1 MKIIVTGATGLI
13 GRTLVPCLRE
23 KGHEV
28 IECSRS
34 LGHDL
39 TDEKFV
45 EEFFSKHRARALVN
59 LFGLDDKKLIT
70 KHVCAFPLEE
80 IRDYLETNVVSLYSV
95 CSQFAFWN
103 GGYFHDGISIV
114 NFSSIYS
121 MVSPDPK
128 LYSGKY
134 KHVGY
139 AVSKAAVNQLS
150 KYLAVHLAA
159 DGDVARHACRVNT
172 IICGGVRGE
181 QEKEFVE
188 KYNKKVP
195 MGRMAQPEEL
205 VGLVE
210 FLCSPD
216 SSYCTGGEYKID
228 GGYTAL

>member
-13 GRTLVPCLRE
+13 GKTLVPCLRE

-45 EEFFSKHRARALVN
+45 EEFFEENRADALVN
-59 LFGLDDKKLIT
+59 LFGLDDKLK
-70 KHVCAFPLEE
+70 KHGDVWNFTTASIKE
-80 IRDYLETNVVSLYSV
+80 YLEANVVALFFV
-95 CSQFAFWN
+95 CREFARWN
-103 GGYFHDGISIV
+103 TDKCRRNNVSIV
-114 NFSSIYS
+114 NFSSIYGV
-121 MVSPDPK
+121 VSPDCA
-128 LYSGKY
+128 LYDGH

-139 AVSKAAVNQLS
+139 AVSKAAVNHLS
-150 KYLAVHLAA
+150 KYLAVHLAPR
-159 DGDVARHACRVNT
+159 VRVNT
-172 IICGGVRGE
+172 VICGGVRGE
-181 QEKEFVE
+181 QGKEFVE

-195 MGRMAQPEEL
+195 MGRMAEPEEL

-210 FLCSPD
+210 FLCSPA
-216 SSYCTGGEYKID
+216 SSYCTGGEFTID